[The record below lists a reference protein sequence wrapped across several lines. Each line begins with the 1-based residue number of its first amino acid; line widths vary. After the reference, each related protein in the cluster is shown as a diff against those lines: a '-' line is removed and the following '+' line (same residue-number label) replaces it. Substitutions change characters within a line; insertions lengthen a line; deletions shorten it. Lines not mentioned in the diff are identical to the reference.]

1 MKQLFAFVV
10 FLCILLS
17 NSCSIPNLYENDDI
31 FVTKEQLKLRI
42 TNNSNE
48 TIYYFVVEQETAAVI
63 NWAPSLNGPSI
74 QSGQYTIVQYSD
86 IYVAENQAVKKGSK
100 VIIYYWTSSLKS
112 IYDVSGFV
120 VEL

>member
-10 FLCILLS
+10 FSCILIF

-31 FVTKEQLKLRI
+31 LVTKELLKLRI

-48 TIYYFVVEQETAAVI
+48 TIYYFIVEQETAAVI
-63 NWAPSLNGPSI
+63 NWAPTLNGPSI
-74 QSGQYTIVQYSD
+74 QSGKHAIVQNSD
-86 IYVAENQAVKKGSK
+86 IFVAENQTLKKGSK

-112 IYDVSGFV
+112 IYDVNGFV
-120 VEL
+120 IEL